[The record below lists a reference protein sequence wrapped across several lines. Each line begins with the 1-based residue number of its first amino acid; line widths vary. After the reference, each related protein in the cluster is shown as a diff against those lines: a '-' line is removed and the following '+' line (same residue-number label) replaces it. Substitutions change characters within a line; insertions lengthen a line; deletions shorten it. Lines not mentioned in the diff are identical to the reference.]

1 MQQEIIDKLNSKLPE
16 FVVEV
21 PKEDQKEFEES
32 LRQFGYYAET
42 RFFERWS
49 IYYKIVK
56 KKCKN
61 L

>member
-16 FVVEV
+16 FIVEV

-42 RFFERWS
+42 RFFERSS

-56 KKCKN
+56 KKCKI
-61 L
+61 